1 MSYILIHNPGCGS
14 SKKGLALLQ
23 ENGIEPEIRKYANK
37 TAMLSEAELRD
48 IAKKMGDVSPREFMR
63 AKDAEKAGIDDST
76 SDDEIF
82 AIMAENPRVI
92 QRPIGINKGKAVV
105 GRPNDKLLTIA

>member
-37 TAMLSEAELRD
+37 SGQLSEEELRD
-48 IAKKMGDVSPREFMR
+48 IAKKMGGVSPRQFMR
-63 AKDAEKAGIDDST
+63 EKDAANAGIKESATDDQV
-76 SDDEIF
+76 F
-82 AIMAENPRVI
+82 AAMAENPKLI
-92 QRPIGINKGKAVV
+92 QRPIGINGKQAVV
-105 GRPNDKLLTIA
+105 GRPNARLLEII

>member
-1 MSYILIHNPGCGS
+1 MSYVLIHNPGCGS

-37 TAMLSEAELRD
+37 TAMLSEDELRD
-48 IAKKMGDVSPREFMR
+48 IAKKMGGVSPREFMR
-63 AKDAEKAGIDDST
+63 AKDAEKAGIDDHT

-82 AIMAENPRVI
+82 AIMAENPKVI
-92 QRPIGINKGKAVV
+92 QRPIGINNGKAII